1 MTTNTQVERPLCP
14 SLDSPRHGRARPKP
28 LAVFEIPMR
37 QHTRVGDVC
46 YEPFSGSGS
55 QIIAGERL
63 GRKVYAMEIAPEYV
77 AVALQRYLDA
87 TGKRPE
93 VVKE

>member
-1 MTTNTQVERPLCP
+1 M
-14 SLDSPRHGRARPKP
+14 
-28 LAVFEIPMR
+28 FEIPVR
-37 QHTRVGDVC
+37 QHPRGGGVC
-46 YEPFSGSGS
+46 CEPFSGRGC
-55 QIIAGERL
+55 QIVAGELL
-63 GRKVYAMEIAPEYV
+63 GQGGYAMEIAPEYV